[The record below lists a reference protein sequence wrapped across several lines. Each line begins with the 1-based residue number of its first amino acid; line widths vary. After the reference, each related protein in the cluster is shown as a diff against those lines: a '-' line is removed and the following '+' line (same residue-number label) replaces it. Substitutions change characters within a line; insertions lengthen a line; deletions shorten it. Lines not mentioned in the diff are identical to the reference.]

1 VLDVTIL
8 RFSGTQK
15 RDPAIAD
22 WFRRQ
27 PEPFQTM
34 ALEWFDSMRG
44 AGRDVEELL
53 HDGYPIVCI
62 DEAPFAYVN
71 AYRDHVNV
79 GFYYGAL
86 LDDPA
91 HLLEGTGRRGRH
103 VKLRPGRE
111 IDAVALRDLV
121 AAAYADIKLRVLEYP
136 HP

>member
-1 VLDVTIL
+1 MSIL
-8 RFSGTQK
+8 RFTGTKK

-22 WFRRQ
+22 WFSVR
-27 PEPFQTM
+27 PEPFKTM
-34 ALEWFDSMRG
+34 ALKWFELMRRSG
-44 AGRDVEELL
+44 NDVEELL

-79 GFYYGAL
+79 GFFYGAL

-91 HLLEGTGRRGRH
+91 GLLEGTGKRGRH

-111 IDAVALRDLV
+111 VDAGALRNLI
-121 AAAYADIKLRVLEYP
+121 AAAYADIKLRVFEYP

>member
-1 VLDVTIL
+1 MTIL

-22 WFRRQ
+22 WFSVR
-27 PEPFQTM
+27 PEPFKTM
-34 ALEWFDSMRG
+34 ALEWFERMRVS
-44 AGRDVEELL
+44 GRDVEELL
-53 HDGYPIVCI
+53 HDGYPIVCV

-79 GFYYGAL
+79 GFFYGAL
-86 LDDPA
+86 LGDPA

-103 VKLRPGRE
+103 VKLKPGHE
-111 IDAVALRDLV
+111 VDAGALRNLI

>member
-1 VLDVTIL
+1 MTIL
-8 RFSGTQK
+8 RFSGAQK

-22 WFRRQ
+22 WFRAK
-27 PEPFQTM
+27 PEPFKTM
-34 ALEWFDSMRG
+34 ALEWFALMRDC
-44 AGRDVEELL
+44 GRDVEELL
-53 HDGYPIVCI
+53 HDGYPIVCV

-79 GFYYGAL
+79 GFFYGAL

-91 HLLEGTGRRGRH
+91 DLLEGAGKRGRH
-103 VKLRPGRE
+103 VKLWPGR
-111 IDAVALRDLV
+111 AVDSRALRKLV

>member
-1 VLDVTIL
+1 MTIL
-8 RFSGTQK
+8 RFSGTRK

-22 WFRRQ
+22 WFGSK
-27 PEPFQTM
+27 PEPFKTTAQT
-34 ALEWFDSMRG
+34 WFERMRA

-53 HDGYPIVCI
+53 HDGYPIVCV

-71 AYRDHVNV
+71 AYKDHVNV
-79 GFYYGAL
+79 GFFYGAL

-91 HLLEGTGRRGRH
+91 RLLEGAGRRGRH
-103 VKLRPGRE
+103 VKLWPDRDVDDG
-111 IDAVALRDLV
+111 ALRALV

>member
-1 VLDVTIL
+1 MTIL
-8 RFSGTQK
+8 RFDGTKK

-22 WFRRQ
+22 WFGRQ
-27 PEPFQTM
+27 PEPFKTM
-34 ALEWFDSMRG
+34 AMTWFELMRA

-53 HDGYPIVCI
+53 HDGYPIVCV

-71 AYRDHVNV
+71 AYKDHVNV
-79 GFYYGAL
+79 GFFYGAL

-91 HLLEGTGRRGRH
+91 RLLEGTGRRGRH
-103 VKLRPGRE
+103 VKLRPGGE
-111 IDAVALRDLV
+111 VDAGALRALV